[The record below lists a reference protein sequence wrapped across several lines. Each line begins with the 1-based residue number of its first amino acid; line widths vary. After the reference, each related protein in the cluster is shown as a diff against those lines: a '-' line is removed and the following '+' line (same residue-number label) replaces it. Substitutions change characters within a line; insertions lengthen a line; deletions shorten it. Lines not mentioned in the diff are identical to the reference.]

1 MLARAEQT
9 FDVFIT
15 TDKNLRFQQNL
26 SGMKLAIIQL
36 PTNEVPIIAE
46 LAPAVDQVLAAI
58 KAGDFIE
65 IPLP

>member
-1 MLARAEQT
+1 VLARAEQT